1 MVVTLFLMVTTSF
14 EFIRWA
20 ITIRASALVKCIGVF
35 LIVKV
40 KFLRGVL
47 VHSPLVCDLRDCPSI
62 PPVSVSYLVCI
73 YTALLVVMYIG
84 LYIMYWLHPLVMSLY
99 CCVFIAIAVE
109 LSICLNISCSFS
121 PQSFVESVN
130 KSFLQRRR

>member
-1 MVVTLFLMVTTSF
+1 M
-14 EFIRWA
+14 
-20 ITIRASALVKCIGVF
+20 RASALVKCIGVF

-47 VHSPLVCDLRDCPSI
+47 VHSPLVCDLLDCPSI

-84 LYIMYWLHPLVMSLY
+84 LYIMY
-99 CCVFIAIAVE
+99 
-109 LSICLNISCSFS
+109 
-121 PQSFVESVN
+121 
-130 KSFLQRRR
+130 